1 MPDIV
6 PVQRISNDT
15 IRIVSVAGDVAQP
28 VNVIS
33 NDSIRPASI
42 KDERMRAVKA
52 DTAIVYYNADPYEGE
67 YIITPKTEQQVMPT
81 RNKQMR
87 DDVTV
92 KSVPYYETSNASGT
106 TVYIAAE
113 L

>member
-1 MPDIV
+1 MSDIV

-15 IRIVSVAGDVAQP
+15 IHIVSVAGDVAQP
-28 VNVIS
+28 VNAIS
-33 NDSIRPASI
+33 NDSIRLASI
-42 KDERMRAVKA
+42 KGEHMRAVKA
-52 DTAIVYYNADPYEGE
+52 DTAIVYYNADPYTGE
-67 YIITPKTEQQVMPT
+67 YVVTPKVDQQTMPT
-81 RNKQMR
+81 RNKQML

-92 KSVPYYETSNASGT
+92 RSIPYYETSNASGT